1 MKQSKLSIL
10 VTFLLITSVI
20 FAAPAVMAA
29 DARVYISA
37 VSPAKSGYAVD
48 ESVTINAKIKWEDLT
63 VNRTI
68 GIQLWN
74 STTLIEDLENYTIPV
89 QDNSTGTPTL
99 YTVSGKGA
107 DGLYSASY
115 TPTADL
121 AEAVGSK
128 TYYLKIL
135 SADSITIDSEAVI
148 ILVAEDQITMSTVWQ
163 DQNNDRLVA
172 ANEQVTFTI
181 YTNWAFVE
189 NTESHSLYV
198 DYGDGT
204 DVLLTAISV
213 TAGSGSQT
221 ATANKGFDTTGTKTV
236 TFKLKDSTGSL
247 IKSSV
252 ASIPVGST
260 TPAATTTTPATQTSL
275 VSVISGN
282 WQILAIVVCVV
293 AVGVYFVKGGEDE
306 PKKKKR

>member
-1 MKQSKLSIL
+1 MQNKKSIL
-10 VTFLLITSVI
+10 ITVLLITSVL
-20 FAAPAVMAA
+20 FAVPAAQAA

-37 VSPAKSGYAVD
+37 ASPASSGYAVD
-48 ESVTINAKIKWEDLT
+48 QSVTINAKIKWEDLT

-74 STTLIEDLENYTIPV
+74 STKLIEDLENYTIPV

-99 YTVSGKGA
+99 YTTSGKGA

-115 TPTADL
+115 TPTASL
-121 AEAVGSK
+121 SEEVGSK
-128 TYYLKIL
+128 TYYLKVL
-135 SADSITIDSEAVI
+135 SSDDLTIDSEAVVV
-148 ILVAEDQITMSTVWQ
+148 LVAADQITMSSVWQ
-163 DQNNDRLVA
+163 DQNNDRVVA

-204 DVLLTAISV
+204 DVLLATISV

-221 ATANKGFDTTGTKTV
+221 ATASKGFDTTGTKTV
-236 TFKLKDSTGSL
+236 TFKLKDSTGSV

-252 ASIPVGST
+252 ASINVGSS
-260 TPAATTTTPATQTSL
+260 TPAATTTTPAAQTSVL
-275 VSVISGN
+275 ALISGN
-282 WQILAIVVCVV
+282 WQIIAIVVCVV
-293 AVGVYFVKGGEDE
+293 AVAAYFVKGGEE
-306 PKKKKR
+306 APKKKKK

>member
-1 MKQSKLSIL
+1 MQKKDSIL
-10 VTFLLITSVI
+10 IITLLITSVL
-20 FAAPAVMAA
+20 FAVPAVMAA
-29 DARVYISA
+29 DARVYVSA

-48 ESVTINAKIKWEDLT
+48 ESVTLNAKNKWEDLT
-63 VNRTI
+63 VNRTV
-68 GIQLWN
+68 GIHLWT
-74 STTLIEDLENYTIPV
+74 STHLIEDLENYTIPV
-89 QDNSTGTPTL
+89 QDNSTGTPTD
-99 YTVSGKGA
+99 YTTTNKGP

-115 TPTADL
+115 TPTASL
-121 AEAVGSK
+121 TEAVGSK

-135 SADSITIDSEAVI
+135 SSDDLTLDSEGLV
-148 ILVAEDQITMSTVWQ
+148 ILVADDQITMSTVWQ
-163 DQNNDRLVA
+163 DQNNDRVVNE
-172 ANEQVTFTI
+172 NEQVTFTI

-204 DVLLTAISV
+204 DVLLATISV

-221 ATANKGFDTTGTKTV
+221 ATASKGFDTTGTKTV
-236 TFKLKDSTGSL
+236 TFKLKDSTGAL

-252 ASIPVGST
+252 ASIPVGAN
-260 TPAATTTTPATQTSL
+260 TPATTTTPPATQTSL

-293 AVGVYFVKGGEDE
+293 AVGVYFVKGGEE
-306 PKKKKR
+306 APKKKKR